1 MNNPSANQS
10 SLSSKRSSFEGI
22 TQLVRW
28 LVIAIVAASFW
39 DLQDNKLIILG
50 LLVAAIVYNLL
61 RMTPLSKVPVF
72 KSFITI
78 IAVDILFAIL
88 VLCITGGIKSPYIIL
103 LVPIIMSAAYW
114 YGAKGLLIVGAVE
127 AVIIAALIYF
137 SSLSVREW
145 PLAIASFALMLVIGY
160 YVLRLTQDDRE
171 ERNELRRL
179 NTAVQ
184 RERRQLESLV
194 NSMGDAVVV
203 VDSSGVISLA
213 NTAASSIFNLQ
224 EFIGRPFDDV
234 VTLQDTTGK
243 DVHLFADGSPE
254 QDSLRDDL
262 VKKRANETL
271 SLEVRLTPFKVAGNP
286 QGTIIMARDI
296 TKQKTL
302 EDERNEFISLA
313 SHELKTPLALA
324 EGNLSLAMSQNEEV
338 LPEAT
343 LVLLKKTYRSVRQL
357 SAIVSDLTTL
367 DQADKGLL
375 DVELERINIGEV
387 VTTLI
392 ADYTPQ
398 AQDKQIT
405 LSHQIDPQVKPV
417 VTSKFRLVEILVN
430 FLTNAIKYTPNGGSV
445 VIGVAPDDHGGGVM
459 ISVADNGKGMSTADQ
474 QRIFDKFYRSEDYRT
489 RETEGTGLGLYIVR
503 KLTARLGGEVW
514 LESEL
519 NKGTTF
525 YLRVPQ
531 YSSRREDQPKVIAAD
546 VDSFITG
553 V

>member
-1 MNNPSANQS
+1 MRNAQTEQS
-10 SLSSKRSSFEGI
+10 PLSSKRSSFESI
-22 TQLVRW
+22 TQLIRW
-28 LVIAIVAASFW
+28 LVIAVVAASFW
-39 DLQDNKLIILG
+39 DLQENKLIILG
-50 LLVAAIVYNLL
+50 LLTAAILYNLL
-61 RMTPLSKVPVF
+61 RMTPLSRVPVF

-78 IAVDILFAIL
+78 IAVDILFAVL
-88 VLCITGGIKSPYIIL
+88 VLCATGGITSPYIIL
-103 LVPIIMSAAYW
+103 LIPMLMSGAYW
-114 YGAKGLLIVGAVE
+114 YGTKGLTAVGIVE
-127 AVIIAALIYF
+127 AAVVATLVYF
-137 SSLSVREW
+137 SNLSMREW
-145 PLAIASFALMLVIGY
+145 PLALASFMLMLIIGY

-194 NSMGDAVVV
+194 NSMSDAVVV
-203 VDSSGVISLA
+203 VDSSGIINLA
-213 NTAASSIFNLQ
+213 NTAASTILSLQ

-234 VTLQDTTGK
+234 VTLHDTEGK
-243 DVHLFADGSPE
+243 VVPLFANGSPE
-254 QDSLRDDL
+254 QDSIRNDL
-262 VKKRANETL
+262 VEQRANETI

-302 EDERNEFISLA
+302 EDERTEFISLA

-324 EGNLSLAMSQNEEV
+324 EGNLSLAMSQKNEP
-338 LPEAT
+338 LSEAT
-343 LVLLKKTYRSVRQL
+343 MTLLQKTYRSVRQL

-375 DVELERINIGEV
+375 DVELERVNVSEIVE
-387 VTTLI
+387 TLI
-392 ADYTPQ
+392 ADY
-398 AQDKQIT
+398 ASRAGEKQIT
-405 LSHQIDPQVKPV
+405 LSHKIDPQVKPV

-445 VIGVAPDDHGGGVM
+445 VIGVASDDHGGGVM

-474 QRIFDKFYRSEDYRT
+474 QKIFEKFYRSEDYRT
-489 RETEGTGLGLYIVR
+489 RETEGTGLGLYIVK